1 MEALSYPMS
10 IEKDKSICVTFVAH
24 SMATKDILEYS
35 GKRAFGGSGKDKV
48 ENTSNL
54 SAQGSITLALPSS
67 TLTESFSSNWNIGN
81 MASGINNSSVMQVT
95 QTFAGAIVP
104 PVYKA
109 IYTDSTPRTY
119 SFTFSFL
126 PQNQQETTTAVKIIK
141 TFKQWASSGNFTSSE
156 GGGEGYMDKIIPYV
170 LSVNFTEG
178 AQKLQELIVPNYCII
193 ENITVNY
200 FDNGQITAYHD
211 GMPKSTSL
219 TLSLKE
225 ITVPMREDFKD
236 KKDKK

>member
-35 GKRAFGGSGKDKV
+35 GKRVFGGSGKDKV

-81 MASGINNSSVMQVT
+81 MASGINDSSVMQGAQIV
-95 QTFAGAIVP
+95 AGAIVP

-141 TFKQWASSGNFTSSE
+141 TFKQWASSGNFTSGE

-225 ITVPMREDFKD
+225 ITVPMREEFKD
-236 KKDKK
+236 KK

>member
-81 MASGINNSSVMQVT
+81 MASGINDSSVMQGAQIV
-95 QTFAGAIVP
+95 AGAIVP

-211 GMPKSTSL
+211 GMPKSTSM
-219 TLSLKE
+219 T
-225 ITVPMREDFKD
+225 
-236 KKDKK
+236 

>member
-1 MEALSYPMS
+1 MGALSYPMS

-35 GKRAFGGSGKDKV
+35 GRRALGGSGKDKV
-48 ENTSNL
+48 ENSSNL

-81 MASGINNSSVMQVT
+81 MASGFNDSAIGQASQIL
-95 QTFAGAIVP
+95 AGAIVP

-126 PQNQQETTTAVKIIK
+126 PQNQEETNTAVKIIK
-141 TFKQWASSGNFTSSE
+141 TFKQWAASGDFS
-156 GGGEGYMDKIIPYV
+156 GEGAGEGFMDKIIPYV
-170 LSVNFTEG
+170 LNITFTEG
-178 AQKLQELIVPNYCII
+178 AKKLQELIVPNYCII

-225 ITVPMREDFKD
+225 ITVPMRDDFKD
-236 KKDKK
+236 KK

>member
-10 IEKDKSICVTFVAH
+10 IEKDKSICATFVAH

-81 MASGINNSSVMQVT
+81 MASGINDSSVMQGAQIV
-95 QTFAGAIVP
+95 AGAIVP

-236 KKDKK
+236 KK

>member
-1 MEALSYPMS
+1 MESLSYPMS

-81 MASGINNSSVMQVT
+81 MASGINDSSVMQGAQIV
-95 QTFAGAIVP
+95 AGAIVP

-178 AQKLQELIVPNYCII
+178 AQKLQELVGPNYCII

>member
-24 SMATKDILEYS
+24 LMSIKYILEYS

-81 MASGINNSSVMQVT
+81 MASGINDSSVMQGAQIV
-95 QTFAGAIVP
+95 AGAIVP

-236 KKDKK
+236 KK

>member
-81 MASGINNSSVMQVT
+81 MASGFNDSAIGQASQIL
-95 QTFAGAIVP
+95 AGAIVP

-126 PQNQQETTTAVKIIK
+126 PQNQQETNTAVKIIK

-236 KKDKK
+236 KK

>member
-35 GKRAFGGSGKDKV
+35 GKRAFFGSGKDKV

-81 MASGINNSSVMQVT
+81 MASGINDSSVMQGAQIV
-95 QTFAGAIVP
+95 AGAIVP

-109 IYTDSTPRTY
+109 IYTDST
-119 SFTFSFL
+119 
-126 PQNQQETTTAVKIIK
+126 
-141 TFKQWASSGNFTSSE
+141 
-156 GGGEGYMDKIIPYV
+156 PYV

-225 ITVPMREDFKD
+225 ITVPMRDDFKD
-236 KKDKK
+236 KK

>member
-10 IEKDKSICVTFVAH
+10 IEKEKSICVTFVAH

-35 GKRAFGGSGKDKV
+35 GKRVFGGSGKDKV

-81 MASGINNSSVMQVT
+81 MASGINDTAIAQGT
-95 QTFAGAIVP
+95 QIVAGAVVP
-104 PVYKA
+104 PIYKA

-141 TFKQWASSGNFTSSE
+141 TFKQWAASGNFTSGE
-156 GGGEGYMDKIIPYV
+156 GGEGYMDKIIPYV
-170 LSVNFTEG
+170 LNVTFTEG
-178 AQKLQELIVPNYCII
+178 AQKLQELIMPNYCII

-225 ITVPMREDFKD
+225 ITVPMRDDFKD
-236 KKDKK
+236 KK